1 MDQPLVCHAGAR
13 KGFHV
18 STQNIMTD
26 EQQNGN
32 SYQRL
37 ADLLKQY
44 LTLNVEN
51 ARLKVSDKLSVLLST
66 IALLLIT
73 FALINIALLFFTVA
87 VAHLLALVMPIVWAY
102 AIMCGFNL
110 LILLII
116 VLLRKPLI
124 INPIT

>member
-1 MDQPLVCHAGAR
+1 
-13 KGFHV
+13 
-18 STQNIMTD
+18 MTD

-66 IALLLIT
+66 RALLLIT

-116 VLLRKPLI
+116 VLLLKPLI
-124 INPIT
+124 INPITRVLTRLILT